1 MKFTVLGIPVAKG
14 RPKFARK
21 GNFVT
26 SHTPQDTVNYENL
39 VRLSYQQSFDDL
51 RVLQGEV
58 SMKIDA
64 FFPIPKSTSKKKHQL
79 MAIGAIQLSLIHIQM
94 CIRDRQT
101 AVKLTPANAVET
113 TLFNIMETNK
123 ETGEVVNVLKEITGQ
138 APGQIN
144 FDGNIS
150 EPEVF
155 VIGMEAD
162 KVIEKESLN

>member
-1 MKFTVLGIPVAKG
+1 MMKFTVLGIPVAKG

-79 MAIGAIQLSLIHIQM
+79 MAIGAIQHTKKPDADNVAKAICDALNKIAYADDSQIVSLEVNKYYSDVPRAEI
-94 CIRDRQT
+94 T
-101 AVKLTPANAVET
+101 
-113 TLFNIMETNK
+113 IMEVK
-123 ETGEVVNVLKEITGQ
+123 HE
-138 APGQIN
+138 
-144 FDGNIS
+144 
-150 EPEVF
+150 
-155 VIGMEAD
+155 
-162 KVIEKESLN
+162 